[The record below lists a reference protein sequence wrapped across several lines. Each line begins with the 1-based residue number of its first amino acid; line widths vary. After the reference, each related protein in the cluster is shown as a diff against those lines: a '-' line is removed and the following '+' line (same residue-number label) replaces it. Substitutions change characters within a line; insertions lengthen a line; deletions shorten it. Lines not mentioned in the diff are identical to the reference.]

1 MHLFRIPQCSIQNR
15 MFWMEHC
22 GIWNRC
28 ILGFVKSVY
37 SLNHLSWNYS
47 HWALYINT
55 VIRGERISIMEI
67 RLAILPYLY
76 HGDSCSYLW
85 TRHEWDFAVA
95 SHHESHRARSQA
107 PLHVTEG
114 KRTRFP
120 SDPHPFGGFD
130 NWKCAVID
138 WFTPESTKSM
148 PCLVMHD
155 ILAFRKLHA
164 SDWLGLCCQSTTSY
178 VRRKFLLTNNFYVGS
193 LE

>member
-15 MFWMEHC
+15 IFWMEHC

-95 SHHESHRARSQA
+95 SHHESHRARSRA

-120 SDPHPFGGFD
+120 SDPHPFCDFD
-130 NWKCAVID
+130 NWKWAV
-138 WFTPESTKSM
+138 T
-148 PCLVMHD
+148 
-155 ILAFRKLHA
+155 
-164 SDWLGLCCQSTTSY
+164 DWLTSESRGLCHVLWCMTSVY
-178 VRRKFLLTNNFYVGS
+178 HSEKCMLLSGRPTNNKLGMGGILVN
-193 LE
+193 